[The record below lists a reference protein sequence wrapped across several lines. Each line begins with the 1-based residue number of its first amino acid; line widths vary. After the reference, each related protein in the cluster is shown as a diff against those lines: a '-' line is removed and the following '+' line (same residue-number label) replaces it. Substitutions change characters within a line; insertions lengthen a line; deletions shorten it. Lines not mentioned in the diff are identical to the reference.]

1 MMGQV
6 LGTVASDKIINV
18 MDEWMNGWT
27 ETRWIVSSASVSLSL
42 SLSLFLSLSLTRGRA
57 EARGSTRRTTDG
69 TRVRISSLCPR

>member
-18 MDEWMNGWT
+18 MDEWMDRDAVDRF
-27 ETRWIVSSASVSLSL
+27 ERVRLSL
-42 SLSLFLSLSLTRGRA
+42 PLFLSLSLSLTRGRA

>member
-27 ETRWIVSSASVSLSL
+27 ETRWIVSSASVSL
-42 SLSLFLSLSLTRGRA
+42 FLSLPLTRGRA

>member
-27 ETRWIVSSASVSLSL
+27 ETRWIVSSASVSFS
-42 SLSLFLSLSLTRGRA
+42 LSLSLTRGRA